1 MRPSLAAAAQIT
13 VSTNVVRRCDDY
25 AGKQRN
31 ELCSLCWKCR
41 LLDPSIRAFWPPLQS
56 HVSSDNGIS
65 RGHSLSSSSSFLSLR
80 FEKFVLALRDSSK
93 FVIFLLPPSSPCSAS
108 EWDGGGRPF
117 APGRRLLVCGDP
129 REFRH
134 QLQRRPPDAP
144 STENVPLR
152 RPKCRP
158 LPPSSRGRNIAC
170 SLAHCLSA
178 FSGNSGPSPVP
189 RPFSSSS
196 ER

>member
-1 MRPSLAAAAQIT
+1 MSFAACVGNVASSTRPS
-13 VSTNVVRRCDDY
+13 VR
-25 AGKQRN
+25 
-31 ELCSLCWKCR
+31 
-41 LLDPSIRAFWPPLQS
+41 PSLQS

-65 RGHSLSSSSSFLSLR
+65 RGHSLSSSSSSFLSLR

-93 FVIFLLPPSSPCSAS
+93 FVIFLRPPSSPCAAS
-108 EWDGGGRPF
+108 EWGVGDHLPRGGGYSF
-117 APGRRLLVCGDP
+117 AVTRASLDTNCSGVLRMPG
-129 REFRH
+129 
-134 QLQRRPPDAP
+134 
-144 STENVPLR
+144 TENVTLR

-178 FSGNSGPSPVP
+178 YSGNSGPSPVP
-189 RPFSSSS
+189 RPFSSPS

>member
-1 MRPSLAAAAQIT
+1 MLCGYLCSSSRGQPVVMRPSLAAAAQIT

-108 EWDGGGRPF
+108 EWGVGDHLPRGGGYSF
-117 APGRRLLVCGDP
+117 AVTRASLD
-129 REFRH
+129 
-134 QLQRRPPDAP
+134 
-144 STENVPLR
+144 TN
-152 RPKCRP
+152 
-158 LPPSSRGRNIAC
+158 C
-170 SLAHCLSA
+170 S
-178 FSGNSGPSPVP
+178 GVP
-189 RPFSSSS
+189 RMP
-196 ER
+196 RVPKT